1 MRIVSRSRKREV
13 SNQTNSPIHPA
24 IRRAACGGRRLP
36 PYIKGLLRLAARCP
50 RRSYPHRTP
59 PPTHPSA
66 RPLPSVASCLL
77 RELHRPRP
85 LAMAEEVVRELRASF
100 AAERTRPAEW
110 RAAQLR
116 ALVKMVDE
124 KEADISAALHEDLA
138 KPHMES
144 YLHEISLVK
153 ASCQF
158 AIKGLNSWMKPE
170 KIPAAITTFPSSA
183 QIVAEPLGVVLIISA
198 WNYPFILSIDPV
210 IGAIAAGNAVVLK
223 PSEIAPATSKMLAK
237 LLPEYVDSSCIKVV
251 EGGVPETTDLLE
263 QRWDKIFY
271 TGNGTVGRIVMAAAA
286 KHLTPVA
293 LELGGKCPV
302 VVDSNVDLH
311 VTAKRIAVGKWGC
324 NNGQACIAPDYIIT
338 TKSFA
343 PQLVDSLKRVL
354 TRFYGED
361 PLQSADLSRIVNS
374 KHFQRLTDLIEEK
387 KVADKIVYGGQTDE
401 KRLKIAPTVLLDVPR
416 DTALMTAEIFG
427 PLLPIVTV
435 EKIEECFDLIN
446 SKTKPLAAY
455 LFTKNKKLQ
464 EDFVANI
471 STGGMLINDIA
482 LHLANPYIPFGGV
495 GESGMG
501 SYHGKFGF
509 DCFSHKKGV
518 LIRGFGG
525 EATARYPPYT
535 VEKQK
540 ILRGLINGSF
550 IALILALLGFPR
562 EKR

>member
-1 MRIVSRSRKREV
+1 M
-13 SNQTNSPIHPA
+13 
-24 IRRAACGGRRLP
+24 AA
-36 PYIKGLLRLAARCP
+36 AAE
-50 RRSYPHRTP
+50 
-59 PPTHPSA
+59 A
-66 RPLPSVASCLL
+66 A
-77 RELHRPRP
+77 
-85 LAMAEEVVRELRASF
+85 VRELRASF
-100 AAERTRPAEW
+100 AAGRTRPAEW

-116 ALVKMVDE
+116 ALVRMVDE

-138 KPHMES
+138 KPNMES

-153 ASCQF
+153 ASCKF
-158 AIKGLNSWMKPE
+158 ALNGLKNWMKPE
-170 KIPAAITTFPSSA
+170 KVPASITTFPSSA
-183 QIVAEPLGVVLIISA
+183 QIVPEPLGVVLIISA

-210 IGAIAAGNAVVLK
+210 IGAIAAGNACVLK
-223 PSEIAPATSKMLAK
+223 PSEIAPAMSSLLAK
-237 LLPEYVDSSCIKVV
+237 LLPEYVDSTCIKVV
-251 EGGVPETTDLLE
+251 EGGAPETTALLD

-271 TGNGTVGRIVMAAAA
+271 TGSGTVGRIVMAAAA

-302 VVDSNVDLH
+302 IVDSNVDLH
-311 VTAKRIAVGKWGC
+311 VAAKRIAVGKWGC
-324 NNGQACIAPDYIIT
+324 NNGQACIAPDYIVT

-361 PLQSADLSRIVNS
+361 PLQSADLSRVVNS
-374 KHFQRLTDLIEEK
+374 KHFKRLTDLIEEK
-387 KVADKIVYGGQTDE
+387 KVADKIVFGGQTDE
-401 KRLKIAPTVLLDVPR
+401 KQLKIAPTLLVDVPH
-416 DTALMTAEIFG
+416 DTELMTGEIFG

-435 EKIEECFDLIN
+435 EKIEDSFDFIN

-464 EDFVANI
+464 EGFVANVPA
-471 STGGMLINDIA
+471 GGMLVNDIA
-482 LHLANPYIPFGGV
+482 LHLANPHLPFGGV
-495 GESGMG
+495 GDSGTG
-501 SYHGKFGF
+501 SYHGKFSF

-535 VEKQK
+535 QEKQK